1 MFRVSLLR
9 SSFTCHHLLLN
20 KPTMHQT
27 FSAHLLAENYSS
39 KLNKTMATDRES
51 EPAQKSKNKRIPISN
66 HQSMMPRVRKPSLRF
81 LWPWMAKAKRKWMCS

>member
-1 MFRVSLLR
+1 
-9 SSFTCHHLLLN
+9 
-20 KPTMHQT
+20 MHET
-27 FSAHLLAENYSS
+27 FSAHLLAENYNS

-81 LWPWMAKAKRKWMCS
+81 LWPWMAKAKRTWVRQAIMKQSFMRSRTTAIY